1 MKWKGLTRGWTAIL
15 CSFVLIGAGA
25 VLVTPAAN
33 ALSSINWGS
42 IWKHQLQPRADKRYY
57 TKAQA
62 KKTFAPAP
70 KVIRGAFS
78 ILGKATATNDVN
90 SDNISFGVTLSAA
103 PTVHY
108 IDAGAA
114 VPPGCSGT
122 VSKPNA
128 APGNLCVFEAET
140 LNVTNRNT
148 YATTGTTPGIGQCT
162 AFGCGVYA
170 QATAAGNMY
179 AWGTWAVRPVALS
192 SSKVPA
198 SPTAKGGTFG
208 R

>member
-1 MKWKGLTRGWTAIL
+1 MKWKGLTRGWTAVL

-42 IWKHQLQPRADKRYY
+42 VWKHQLQPRADKRYY
-57 TKAQA
+57 TKSQA
-62 KKTFAPAP
+62 TKKFAPAP

-78 ILGKATATNDVN
+78 ILAAAGAASDVY
-90 SDNISFGVTLSAA
+90 SDNINFGVTLSAA

-108 IDAGAA
+108 IAAGAA
-114 VPPGCSGT
+114 VPSGCSGT

-128 APGNLCVFEAET
+128 APGNLCVFEAHT
-140 LNVTNRNT
+140 QNVNNRNT
-148 YATTGTTPGIGQCT
+148 YSTTGALPGIGQCT
-162 AFGCGVYA
+162 AFGCGVFA
-170 QATAAGNMY
+170 TATAAGNMY

-198 SPTAKGGTFG
+198 SPTARSGTFG
-208 R
+208 G